1 MTPTPK
7 RQTLF
12 LLGNEAGIGKK
23 EKKNR
28 KATWHMITP
37 DMRDKEADDVPTAV
51 SRGKEREKGLLLFT
65 GVRNEGFSFQVR
77 R

>member
-1 MTPTPK
+1 
-7 RQTLF
+7 
-12 LLGNEAGIGKK
+12 
-23 EKKNR
+23 
-28 KATWHMITP
+28 MITP